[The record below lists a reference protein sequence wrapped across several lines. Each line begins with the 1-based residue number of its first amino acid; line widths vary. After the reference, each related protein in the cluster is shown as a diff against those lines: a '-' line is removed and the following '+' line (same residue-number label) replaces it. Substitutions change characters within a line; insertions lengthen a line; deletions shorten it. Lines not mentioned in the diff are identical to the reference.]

1 MQKQIMGVA
10 ALGAALAI
18 GDASYAQVVQ
28 WKVSDGGN
36 GHWYS
41 IVPAI
46 PGMNAATIVAGA
58 YVPGGHPVSISSV
71 QENQFVIGLM
81 ESSSVNGAWI
91 GYLRGGDGIFQW
103 IDGSEVTWQ
112 GWGGS
117 NCGAGPYPNDG
128 GTSGEVGVKIYNRT
142 IDCGW
147 NWDDIP
153 YAWETIPV
161 VVEWSA
167 DCNNDGIVD
176 YGQCRDGSLPDYNGN
191 NIPDCCETGTPC
203 VVGQYPV
210 QWRVSDGG
218 NGHWY
223 QLRLRN
229 SVVSWGI
236 ANAECLAG
244 GADLASILSE
254 AEDKF
259 VFMVADRPGAWQ
271 GYLGPWLGGRQV
283 PGSGEPLGV
292 WEWSSG
298 EQWGYVGPDSSFPN
312 NGGRPGT
319 DENRLHYIDFVRKW
333 NDLPENGSPENGG
346 GVRGF
351 VIEWS
356 ADCNNDD
363 IVDFGQILQG
373 QLSDSNL
380 NGIPDVCENILRV
393 PEDRPTIQ
401 AAIDGVAGGQATTI
415 LVAAGTY
422 QGPIDFQGKNV
433 VVRGAGAGSTIIQGS
448 GGQVS
453 AVVRF
458 SGGEPASAVLE
469 RCTVRGGLTG
479 SPIPQAPQFLVGGG
493 LFANESAAN
502 VRDCVFEDNFASYGG
517 GAYLRNSTT
526 MVERCT
532 FRLNRAGAFGGG
544 LQFLNSQTAMT
555 DCIIEQNTCESR
567 GGGLHVFNG
576 TTTLTRVSI
585 TSNSSTTVM
594 GGISF
599 DHAGDP
605 FASLQLVDCTV
616 TGNTAA
622 VSQGGIGVLA
632 APATTRM
639 SLLETTVCANV
650 PRPNISGPWQDLGGN
665 TVCICVGDLTGND
678 FVNGDDLG
686 MFLAAWGPCVGE
698 DCPADFND
706 DGVVDGIDLG
716 QLLAAWG
723 PCPN

>member
-1 MQKQIMGVA
+1 
-10 ALGAALAI
+10 
-18 GDASYAQVVQ
+18 
-28 WKVSDGGN
+28 
-36 GHWYS
+36 
-41 IVPAI
+41 
-46 PGMNAATIVAGA
+46 
-58 YVPGGHPVSISSV
+58 
-71 QENQFVIGLM
+71 
-81 ESSSVNGAWI
+81 
-91 GYLRGGDGIFQW
+91 
-103 IDGSEVTWQ
+103 VT
-112 GWGGS
+112 
-117 NCGAGPYPNDG
+117 YPF
-128 GTSGEVGVKIYNRT
+128 I
-142 IDCGW
+142 
-147 NWDDIP
+147 
-153 YAWETIPV
+153 
-161 VVEWSA
+161 VEWSA
-167 DCNNDGIVD
+167 DCNDDGIVD

-356 ADCNNDD
+356 ADCNNDG
-363 IVDFGQILQG
+363 IIDFGQILRG
-373 QLSDSNL
+373 ELSDSNI
-380 NGIPDVCENILRV
+380 NGVPDVCEDTIRV
-393 PEDRPTIQ
+393 PQDRPTIQ
-401 AAIDGVAGGQATTI
+401 SAIDSVPVGQPRLIVVAP
-415 LVAAGTY
+415 GTY
-422 QGPIDFQGKNV
+422 PGPIDFMGRDV
-433 VVRGAGAGSTIIQGS
+433 VVRGAGHGLTIIQGS

-453 AVVRF
+453 AVVRL
-458 SGGEPASAVLE
+458 SGSEPATAGLE

-493 LFANESAAN
+493 LFANESSAN

-526 MVERCT
+526 TFERCT
-532 FRLNRAGAFGGG
+532 FRMNRAGAFGGG

-576 TTTLTRVSI
+576 TTTLTRVSM
-585 TSNSSTTVM
+585 TGNSSTTVM

-605 FASLQLVDCTV
+605 SASLQLVDCTV

-686 MFLAAWGPCVGE
+686 MFLAAWGPCIGE

>member
-1 MQKQIMGVA
+1 MQKQFMGVA

-18 GDASYAQVVQ
+18 GDASHAQAVQ
-28 WKVSDGGN
+28 WRVEDGGN
-36 GHWYS
+36 GHWYA

-58 YVPGGHPVSISSV
+58 YVPGGHPASISSA

-81 ESSSVNGAWI
+81 ESSSINGAWL
-91 GYLRGGDGIFQW
+91 GYLRGGDGAFQW
-103 IDGSEVTWQ
+103 IDGSAVTWQ

-117 NCGAGPYPNDG
+117 NCGAGPYPNNG
-128 GTSGEVGVKIYNRT
+128 GTPDEVGVKLYNRT

-161 VVEWSA
+161 IVEWSA

-176 YGQCRDGSLPDYNGN
+176 YGQCRDGSLPDYDGN
-191 NIPDCCETGTPC
+191 NIPDCCESGAACVTGN
-203 VVGQYPV
+203 YPI
-210 QWRVSDGG
+210 QWRTSEGG
-218 NGHWY
+218 NGNWY
-223 QLRLRN
+223 QRVTNEGTSSTCWAEALDRARGSGGDLLSVTSQAENEFVTTRLARP
-229 SVVSWGI
+229 
-236 ANAECLAG
+236 
-244 GADLASILSE
+244 E
-254 AEDKF
+254 APDTGWIGLTVGE
-259 VFMVADRPGAWQ
+259 PTWTT
-271 GYLGPWLGGRQV
+271 
-283 PGSGEPLGV
+283 GEPLGYTN
-292 WEWSSG
+292 WFPGQPSG
-298 EQWGYVGPDSSFPN
+298 DGAHVVISFQN
-312 NGGRPGT
+312 AT
-319 DENRLHYIDFVRKW
+319 W
-333 NDLPENGSPENGG
+333 NDLGGPNGCWSGLSSWTT
-346 GVRGF
+346 
-351 VIEWS
+351 EWS
-356 ADCNNDD
+356 ADCNNDG
-363 IVDFGQILQG
+363 IVDFGQILLG
-373 QLSDSNL
+373 QLNDSNS
-380 NGIPDVCENILRV
+380 NGIPDVCENIFRV
-393 PEDRPTIQ
+393 PEDHPTIQ
-401 AAIDGVAGGQATTI
+401 AAINGLAAGQAATI

-422 QGPIDFQGKNV
+422 PGPIDFHGKNV
-433 VVRGAGAGSTIIQGS
+433 VVRGAGAGSTIIQGA

-458 SGGEPASAVLE
+458 SGGEPASAALE
-469 RCTVRGGLTG
+469 SLTVRGGLTG

-502 VRDCVFEDNFASYGG
+502 VRDCVFEDNFSSYGG

-526 MVERCT
+526 TFERCT

-544 LQFLNSQTAMT
+544 LQFLNSQAAMT
-555 DCIIEQNTCESR
+555 DCVIEQNTCESR

-585 TSNSSTTVM
+585 TGNSSTTVM
-594 GGISF
+594 GGVSF
-599 DHAGDP
+599 DHVGDP
-605 FASLQLVDCTV
+605 SASLQLVACTV
-616 TGNTAA
+616 TGNGAV

-632 APATTRM
+632 APASTRM
-639 SLLETTVCANV
+639 TLLETTVCANV

-686 MFLAAWGPCVGE
+686 VFLAAWGPCVGE

-706 DGVVDGIDLG
+706 DGTVDGIDLG

>member
-1 MQKQIMGVA
+1 M
-10 ALGAALAI
+10 
-18 GDASYAQVVQ
+18 
-28 WKVSDGGN
+28 
-36 GHWYS
+36 
-41 IVPAI
+41 
-46 PGMNAATIVAGA
+46 PGMNAETIVAGA
-58 YVPGGHPVSISSV
+58 YVPGGHPVSISSA

-81 ESSSVNGAWI
+81 ESSSINGAWI
-91 GYLRGGDGIFQW
+91 GYLRGGDGVFRW
-103 IDGSEVTWQ
+103 IDGSAVTWQ

-117 NCGAGPYPNDG
+117 NCGAGPYPNNG
-128 GTSGEVGVKIYNRT
+128 GTPGEVGVKIYNRT

-161 VVEWSA
+161 IVEWSA

-191 NIPDCCETGTPC
+191 NIPDCCESGTPC
-203 VVGQYPV
+203 VTGNYPIR
-210 QWRVSDGG
+210 WSAAEGG
-218 NGHWY
+218 NGRWY
-223 QLRLRN
+223 EVRGSGSTLNWDQARDSAAALGGQLASFETLAEFSR
-229 SVVSWGI
+229 I
-236 ANAECLAG
+236 ATTIAIRPQFWMQRGNYWRGPWIGGFQDPSDPTFSEPAG
-244 GADLASILSE
+244 GWRWVSGVSIDPGLLATMGQGNPNNLPCC
-254 AEDKF
+254 EDRLQF
-259 VFMVADRPGAWQ
+259 GEEQFAPTVNDVRASDPAISFMVE
-271 GYLGPWLGGRQV
+271 Y
-283 PGSGEPLGV
+283 SG
-292 WEWSSG
+292 
-298 EQWGYVGPDSSFPN
+298 
-312 NGGRPGT
+312 
-319 DENRLHYIDFVRKW
+319 
-333 NDLPENGSPENGG
+333 
-346 GVRGF
+346 
-351 VIEWS
+351 
-356 ADCNNDD
+356 DCNGDGL
-363 IVDFGQILQG
+363 VDFGQILQG
-373 QLSDSNL
+373 QLNDSNS
-380 NGIPDVCENILRV
+380 NGIPDICENIIRV

-422 QGPIDFQGKNV
+422 QGPIEFQGKNV

-706 DGVVDGIDLG
+706 DGAVDGIDLG

>member
-1 MQKQIMGVA
+1 MQKQFMGVA

-18 GDASYAQVVQ
+18 GDASQAQAVQ

-36 GHWYS
+36 GHWYRFVPS
-41 IVPAI
+41 GDVPADF
-46 PGMNAATIVAGA
+46 NAQDARCAAQGGYMVTITSAQEWEFFKAVA
-58 YVPGGHPVSISSV
+58 PTGGGYW
-71 QENQFVIGLM
+71 IGLR
-81 ESSSVNGAWI
+81 SSACANWSWSSGEQFGFAA
-91 GYLRGGDGIFQW
+91 
-103 IDGSEVTWQ
+103 
-112 GWGGS
+112 WGGS
-117 NCGAGPYPNDG
+117 SCGAGPYPNNC
-128 GTSGEVGVKIYNRT
+128 TSTNLRAAAGRRP
-142 IDCGW
+142 DCGW
-147 NWDDIP
+147 NWDDYPQGLMSFTSYCI
-153 YAWETIPV
+153 
-161 VVEWSA
+161 EWSA

-176 YGQCRDGSLPDYNGN
+176 YGQCRDGSLPDYNAN
-191 NIPDCCETGTPC
+191 NIPDCCESGTAC
-203 VVGQYPV
+203 VAGNYPI
-210 QWRVSDGG
+210 QWLASEGG
-218 NGHWY
+218 NGNWY
-223 QLRLRN
+223 QRVTN
-229 SVVSWGI
+229 EGTSSTCW
-236 ANAECLAG
+236 AEALDRARAAG
-244 GADLASILSE
+244 GDLLSVTSQ
-254 AEDKF
+254 AENDF
-259 VFMVADRPGAWQ
+259 VTTRLARTGAPDTGWI
-271 GYLGPWLGGRQV
+271 GLTVGEPTW
-283 PGSGEPLGV
+283 STGEPLGYTN
-292 WEWSSG
+292 WFPGQPSG
-298 EQWGYVGPDSSFPN
+298 DGAHAVISFQN
-312 NGGRPGT
+312 AT
-319 DENRLHYIDFVRKW
+319 W
-333 NDLPENGSPENGG
+333 NDLGGPNGCWSGLSSWTT
-346 GVRGF
+346 
-351 VIEWS
+351 EWS
-356 ADCNNDD
+356 ADCNNDG
-363 IVDFGQILQG
+363 IVDFGQILRG
-373 QLSDSNL
+373 QLNDSNS
-380 NGIPDVCENILRV
+380 NGIPDACENILRV

-401 AAIDGVAGGQATTI
+401 AAIDGLPNGQAATI
-415 LVAAGTY
+415 IVAPGTY
-422 QGPIDFQGKNV
+422 PGPIDFRGKNV
-433 VVRGAGAGSTIIQGS
+433 VVRGAGSGSTIIQGS

-493 LFANESAAN
+493 LFANESSAN

-526 MVERCT
+526 RFERCT

-544 LQFLNSQTAMT
+544 LQFLNSQAAMT

-576 TTTLTRVSI
+576 TTTLTRVSM
-585 TSNSSTTVM
+585 TGNSSTTVM

-605 FASLQLVDCTV
+605 SASLRLVDCTV

-686 MFLAAWGPCVGE
+686 VFLAAWGPCVGE

-706 DGVVDGIDLG
+706 DGAVDGVDLG